1 MSTHEPSVT
10 KLPPR
15 SARRSADGTFRC
27 ETEAAHDLERAAACV
42 GADPGWGFARPGR
55 CDYALRDERSHIPQ
69 FAGYLSPGGALQL
82 AITGHPRAGARTDDA
97 RQARRSLVLGQ
108 FVVEEADD
116 VGGGAAGFAH
126 VGHGDGPDV
135 EEARAPL

>member
-1 MSTHEPSVT
+1 MFDCAFSSGSPLAYVP
-10 KLPPR
+10 LR
-15 SARRSADGTFRC
+15 AVSAA
-27 ETEAAHDLERAAACV
+27 LERRDYRVASGGREAC
-42 GADPGWGFARPGR
+42 D
-55 CDYALRDERSHIPQ
+55 

-82 AITGHPRAGARTDDA
+82 AITGHPRAGAWTDDA